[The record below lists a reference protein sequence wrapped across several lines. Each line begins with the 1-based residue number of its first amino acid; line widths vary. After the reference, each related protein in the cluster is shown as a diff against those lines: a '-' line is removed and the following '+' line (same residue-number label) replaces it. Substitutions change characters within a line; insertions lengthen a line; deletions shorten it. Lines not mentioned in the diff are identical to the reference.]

1 MRRSYPSIEEAE
13 QYLEGLEA
21 EIALSGN
28 QRKMQSKKLIMMH
41 YRPGHESGAWQSGMR
56 TAWAVAFDLMGM
68 PIEPRA
74 PYSLVTRSYIH
85 YPVPEKDDG
94 S

>member
-28 QRKMQSKKLIMMH
+28 QRKMQSKKLMEALIMMD
-41 YRPGHESGAWQSGMR
+41 YRPGHKSGAWQSGMR
-56 TAWAVAFDLMGM
+56 TAWAVAFDLMGT
-68 PIEPRA
+68 PLNHAHPTV
-74 PYSLVTRSYIH
+74 L
-85 YPVPEKDDG
+85 
-94 S
+94 